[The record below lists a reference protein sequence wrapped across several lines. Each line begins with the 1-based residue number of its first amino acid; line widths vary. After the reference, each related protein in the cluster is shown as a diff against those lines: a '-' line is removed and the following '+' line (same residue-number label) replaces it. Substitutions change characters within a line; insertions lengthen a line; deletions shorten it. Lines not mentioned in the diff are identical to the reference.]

1 MSPHDKCE
9 RELMTTQ
16 PWFRAGHGTQDPSN
30 SRHGDLLRIRI
41 TQWRRWTFRAPT
53 LIGNVEASAVYLRR
67 AWGGG
72 GLFSLATATPWR
84 VGCWERSDRVT
95 WVGHSGS

>member
-67 AWGGG
+67 AWGG
-72 GLFSLATATPWR
+72 
-84 VGCWERSDRVT
+84 ERAVFAGYSDAMAC
-95 WVGHSGS
+95 GMLGAQ